1 MLAGAVGEE
10 HAAGVDD
17 ALVVGEAAEGAVGR
31 VEPVHGAGRG
41 VDDEVAP
48 PLLLV
53 GADPQQDEGAD
64 AGVGEVGVG
73 QRLERFGDGLAVGR
87 GVVLA
92 GGDGEVAADGGDAD
106 ALGDGDVGVAAEHV
120 VVAGGRG
127 PFDAGAAGC
136 GLAGVALA
144 PGVEEGDGAV
154 GRDGPAQHPQVRHAL
169 AGPEDGEQLLPGAPQ
184 AQQPGPPVVAVQGG
198 ELGAERRV
206 VEESGYGV
214 LGQRRAVAGVEREDV
229 PDGGPA
235 PGGDGVGQVA
245 HAEQQH
251 VAEGGEVGGAGRVGG
266 AQGEGAGGGR
276 GGRPERLGAAG
287 VQRPGPAGQFARL
300 GGEPVPQHVVG
311 GTVEPGRGLVGG
323 LVLGLRGGGR
333 GGHLLVLLGLV
344 PAGRA
349 GPGPG
354 CGEASGRRTGGE
366 AAASRPGGRSPGRLA
381 SPPLSP
387 PCPPVGRRTGPG
399 RSCRPLS

>member
-1 MLAGAVGEE
+1 MPPGWTTPWSSGRRRKAPSGASSRCT
-10 HAAGVDD
+10 A
-17 ALVVGEAAEGAVGR
+17 
-31 VEPVHGAGRG
+31 PVG

-48 PLLLV
+48 LLLLV

-169 AGPEDGEQLLPGAPQ
+169 AGPEDGEQLLP
-184 AQQPGPPVVAVQGG
+184 
-198 ELGAERRV
+198 ERR
-206 VEESGYGV
+206 
-214 LGQRRAVAGVEREDV
+214 RRSSRD
-229 PDGGPA
+229 
-235 PGGDGVGQVA
+235 
-245 HAEQQH
+245 
-251 VAEGGEVGGAGRVGG
+251 
-266 AQGEGAGGGR
+266 
-276 GGRPERLGAAG
+276 
-287 VQRPGPAGQFARL
+287 
-300 GGEPVPQHVVG
+300 
-311 GTVEPGRGLVGG
+311 
-323 LVLGLRGGGR
+323 
-333 GGHLLVLLGLV
+333 
-344 PAGRA
+344 
-349 GPGPG
+349 
-354 CGEASGRRTGGE
+354 RR
-366 AAASRPGGRSPGRLA
+366 
-381 SPPLSP
+381 
-387 PCPPVGRRTGPG
+387 
-399 RSCRPLS
+399 